1 MAEQISERQAAYL
14 NDLLARADA
23 SWPQDR
29 TQIDAYR
36 LGRWFD
42 SMHTIRP
49 DILAA
54 GYESVAEAI
63 APVVVADIEA
73 WRAGLD
79 VTALSRAQASTA
91 IDALR
96 RGGGLGELFVAL
108 TIGLPAQSTAW
119 DKIARRREYLRS
131 VAQRLQA

>member
-14 NDLLARADA
+14 NDLLAKADA
-23 SWPQDR
+23 RWAQEH
-29 TQIDAYR
+29 IDAYR
-36 LGRWFD
+36 LGQWFD
-42 SMHTIRP
+42 SMSAIKA

-54 GYESVAEAI
+54 GYESVSEAI
-63 APVVVADIEA
+63 LPVVVADIEA

-96 RGGGLGELFVAL
+96 KGGLGELFVAL
-108 TIGLPAQSTAW
+108 TIGLPAQITAW